1 MSETSTR
8 SGSPSSSEA
17 TVSRRGS
24 VDTADLDRGY
34 GIAAGPAPVGNGTP
48 PQPAPAMALDA
59 QPCPVLAATAP
70 VRPKAL
76 SSAAVGDAS
85 QREPVPRLSTPAAS
99 PTKTHSTAGLS
110 TPVASP
116 TKRHGLAG
124 LSTPLASPTASHG
137 LASTCGGGQL
147 LLPIGGF
154 FGNEPF
160 QPSPAGTPTATPAAR
175 FTASRALTSTSPSSS
190 SGVAVPSGL
199 LVYAHAPGV
208 GDASARTPLASPMAS
223 QSIALTSWLCGS
235 PAGRLPSGPELT
247 EILRAAL
254 PEAYDD

>member
-1 MSETSTR
+1 MSDASTR

-34 GIAAGPAPVGNGTP
+34 GITASPAPVGNGTP
-48 PQPAPAMALDA
+48 PQHAPAMALVA

-99 PTKTHSTAGLS
+99 PTKRHSIAGLS

-124 LSTPLASPTASHG
+124 LSTPLASP

-175 FTASRALTSTSPSSS
+175 FTASRALTSTSPSSGP
-190 SGVAVPSGL
+190 GVAVPSGL
-199 LVYAHAPGV
+199 LVHVPGV
-208 GDASARTPLASPMAS
+208 GDASARTPLAS

-247 EILRAAL
+247 EMLRAAL

>member
-1 MSETSTR
+1 MSDASTR

-34 GIAAGPAPVGNGTP
+34 GIAAGPAPVGTP

-70 VRPKAL
+70 VRPGPKAL

-99 PTKTHSTAGLS
+99 PTKRHSIAALS

-154 FGNEPF
+154 FGSEPF

-190 SGVAVPSGL
+190 SGVAAPSGL
-199 LVYAHAPGV
+199 LVQLHAPGV
-208 GDASARTPLASPMAS
+208 RDASARTPLASPMAS

-247 EILRAAL
+247 EMLRAAL

>member
-1 MSETSTR
+1 MSDASTR

-34 GIAAGPAPVGNGTP
+34 PVRNGTP
-48 PQPAPAMALDA
+48 PQLAPAMALDA
-59 QPCPVLAATAP
+59 QPCQPCPVLAATAP
-70 VRPKAL
+70 ARPAAL
-76 SSAAVGDAS
+76 SAAAVGDAS
-85 QREPVPRLSTPAAS
+85 QREPVPR
-99 PTKTHSTAGLS
+99 GLS

-124 LSTPLASPTASHG
+124 LSAPVASPTGSHG
-137 LASTCGGGQL
+137 LTSTSGGGQL

-154 FGNEPF
+154 SSNEPF

-190 SGVAVPSGL
+190 PGVAVPSGL
-199 LVYAHAPGV
+199 LVHASGAGI
-208 GDASARTPLASPMAS
+208 GDASARTPLASPMAN

-247 EILRAAL
+247 EILQAAL

>member
-1 MSETSTR
+1 MSDASTR

-175 FTASRALTSTSPSSS
+175 FTASRALTSTSPSS
-190 SGVAVPSGL
+190 L
-199 LVYAHAPGV
+199 YAPGV
-208 GDASARTPLASPMAS
+208 RDASARTPLASPMAS